1 MWMHK
6 AICNS
11 ESLLLYS
18 ETVGKSLGVNG
29 KGWERDSSG
38 KETQVKMNLFLNLV
52 RDESFVQYILEL
64 DKG

>member
-18 ETVGKSLGVNG
+18 ETAGKSIGVNG
-29 KGWERDSSG
+29 KGWGRDSSG
-38 KETQVKMNLFLNLV
+38 KETKAKMNLFLNLV
-52 RDESFVQYILEL
+52 RDESFVQFVLKL